1 MTILTMTYPLL
12 LAASF
17 ASLWPILLLIVV
29 FLLLIVVLVQNHVI
43 RRRFRQGIASA
54 TSTYEM
60 MEKALRIAD
69 NDVIIY
75 NIPDG
80 IVKRVR
86 GSMFP
91 CAEMKTADFVK
102 RLHPDDAE
110 QTLATIHQLAEGKIQ
125 TVEYSCRWNANDGD
139 GEPEWRYIRNSS
151 IVEYVA
157 GNSKPYSIIS
167 VLVDETDIRLQQQE
181 EEELTHRYR
190 QIFEDSIVGL
200 SFYSPEGW
208 LLDAN
213 KMMRDICH
221 FDNDEGD
228 SFFSKV
234 NLFDMAPFNEVLDRY
249 HPSEYLAC
257 SLSIIPEREMY
268 IYLEIGVHPIYDDE
282 GKLIYLSVAAR
293 DISEER
299 ELYLQAKRNDLEI
312 QKVNES
318 IQIYEKE
325 LRYMMETCG
334 LQAWRITLDRDII
347 EFYSGLSTVQRQF
360 TLKQLQSIF
369 YNQDDEF
376 VRKLD
381 HPAVAI
387 AKPLKYM
394 GRMHP
399 MVTQRD
405 VEPQWVQINSIPE
418 YDEQGNLKG
427 AFGVWRN
434 IHQLMQKQEQ
444 LKRETERANDSGRM
458 KSVFLAN
465 MTHEIRTP
473 LNAIV
478 GFSDVLPLLS
488 TSEER
493 QEMIRLIMDN
503 CDMLLRLVND
513 IQDAASLDI
522 SGSVEIV
529 PTQTDFSKFFDD
541 LCEQLQQRMREP
553 NVVFIKENPYAT
565 FVTEIDEMRI
575 RQVYTNFV
583 TNAVKYTHQGHIK
596 VGYRKE
602 WREENGE
609 SHEGLYLYC
618 EDTGDGVPKEIQD
631 KLFERFFKL
640 NDYIQ
645 GTGLG
650 LSICKAI
657 AKACKGAIGMDSE
670 GQGQGSTFWMWI
682 PCSEM
687 NIAKTI
693 NHD

>member
-1 MTILTMTYPLL
+1 MTILTMTYFLLQSASYLSLWPYLL
-12 LAASF
+12 LAV
-17 ASLWPILLLIVV
+17 ILFVLIAVLIQNRVV
-29 FLLLIVVLVQNHVI
+29 
-43 RRRFRQGIASA
+43 RRRVNDSIASA

-60 MEKALRIAD
+60 MEKALKIVD
-69 NDVIIY
+69 NDVVIY
-75 NIPDG
+75 DIPG
-80 IVKRVR
+80 KVIRRLR
-86 GSMFP
+86 GNLLPTPEMR
-91 CAEMKTADFVK
+91 AEEFAPHI
-102 RLHPDDAE
+102 HPDDVE
-110 QTLATIHQLAEGKIQ
+110 QVLSTIRQMAQGKTQ
-125 TVEYSCRWNANDGD
+125 QVEYSYRWRVSEA
-139 GEPEWRYIRNSS
+139 GEEPRYFYIRNNSVAEYAPGSS
-151 IVEYVA
+151 T
-157 GNSKPYSIIS
+157 PTSIIS
-167 VLVDETDIRLQQQE
+167 VLVDETEQREHQE
-181 EEELTHRYR
+181 EEEELAKRYKK
-190 QIFEDSIVGL
+190 IFEDSIIGL

-208 LLDAN
+208 LIVAN
-213 KMMRDICH
+213 KMMRQICH
-221 FDNDEGD
+221 FDSDEGD
-228 SFFSKV
+228 AYFSKM
-234 NLFDMAPFNEVLDRY
+234 NLFDVAPFNEVLDRY
-249 HPSEYLAC
+249 HPNEYLAC
-257 SLSIIPEREMY
+257 SLSVVPEREMY
-268 IYLEIGVHPIYDDE
+268 IYLEIGVHPIYDEE
-282 GKLIYLSVAAR
+282 GKLIYISVAAR

-299 ELYLQAKRNDLEI
+299 ELYMQAKRNDVEI

-318 IQIYEKE
+318 IQVYERE

-334 LQAWRITLDRDII
+334 LQAWRISLDRDII
-347 EFYSGLSTVQRQF
+347 EFYSGLREVQRHF

-369 YNQDDEF
+369 YSQEDEF
-376 VRKLD
+376 VRNLD
-381 HPAVAI
+381 HPAEVI
-387 AKPLKYM
+387 SKPLSYM

-418 YDEQGNLKG
+418 YDEHGNLKG

-458 KSVFLAN
+458 KSVFMAN

-478 GFSDVLPLLS
+478 GFSDVLPLL
-488 TSEER
+488 TTPEER
-493 QEMIRLIMDN
+493 LEMIRLITDN

-513 IQDAASLDI
+513 IQDAASLDV
-522 SGSVEIV
+522 SGSVDIA
-529 PTQTDFSKFFDD
+529 PTRTDFSKFFDE
-541 LCEQLQQRMREP
+541 LCEQLQQRLREP
-553 NVVFIKENPYAT
+553 TVEFMKENPYPT
-565 FVTEIDEMRI
+565 YITMVDEMRI

-609 SHEGLYLYC
+609 SREGLFLFC
-618 EDTGDGVPKEIQD
+618 EDTGDGVPKEVQD

-657 AKACKGAIGMDSE
+657 ANACQGFIGMESE

-682 PCSEM
+682 PCNE
-687 NIAKTI
+687 IKA
-693 NHD
+693 

>member
-1 MTILTMTYPLL
+1 MTILTMTYFLLQSASYLSLWPYLL
-12 LAASF
+12 LAV
-17 ASLWPILLLIVV
+17 ILFVLIAVLIQNRVV
-29 FLLLIVVLVQNHVI
+29 
-43 RRRFRQGIASA
+43 RRRVNDSIASA

-60 MEKALRIAD
+60 MEKALKIVD
-69 NDVIIY
+69 NDVVIY
-75 NIPDG
+75 DIPG
-80 IVKRVR
+80 KVIRRLR
-86 GSMFP
+86 GNLLPTPEMR
-91 CAEMKTADFVK
+91 AEEFAPHI
-102 RLHPDDAE
+102 HPDDVE
-110 QTLATIHQLAEGKIQ
+110 QVLSTIRQMAQGKTQ
-125 TVEYSCRWNANDGD
+125 QVEYSYRWRVSEA
-139 GEPEWRYIRNSS
+139 GEEPRYFYIRNNSVAEYAPGSS
-151 IVEYVA
+151 T
-157 GNSKPYSIIS
+157 PTSIIS
-167 VLVDETDIRLQQQE
+167 VLVDETEQREHQE
-181 EEELTHRYR
+181 EEEELAKRYKK
-190 QIFEDSIVGL
+190 IFEDSIIGL

-208 LLDAN
+208 LIVAN

-221 FDNDEGD
+221 FDSDEGD
-228 SFFSKV
+228 AFFSKM

-249 HPSEYLAC
+249 HPNEYLAC
-257 SLSIIPEREMY
+257 SLSVVPEREMY
-268 IYLEIGVHPIYDDE
+268 IYLEIGVHPIYDEE
-282 GKLIYLSVAAR
+282 GKLIYISVAAR

-299 ELYLQAKRNDLEI
+299 ELYMQAKRNDVEI

-318 IQIYEKE
+318 IQVYERE

-334 LQAWRITLDRDII
+334 LQAWRISLDRDII
-347 EFYSGLSTVQRQF
+347 EFYSGLKEVQRHF

-369 YNQDDEF
+369 YSQEDEF
-376 VRKLD
+376 VRNLD
-381 HPAVAI
+381 HPAEVI
-387 AKPLKYM
+387 SKPLRYM

-418 YDEQGNLKG
+418 YDEHGNLKG

-458 KSVFLAN
+458 KSVFMAN

-478 GFSDVLPLLS
+478 GFSDVLPLL
-488 TSEER
+488 TTPEER
-493 QEMIRLIMDN
+493 QEIIRLIIDN

-513 IQDAASLDI
+513 IQDAASLDV
-522 SGSVEIV
+522 SGSVDIA
-529 PTQTDFSKFFDD
+529 PTRTDFSKFFDE
-541 LCEQLQQRMREP
+541 LCEQLQQRLREP
-553 NVVFIKENPYAT
+553 TVEFMKENPYPT
-565 FVTEIDEMRI
+565 YITMVDEMRI

-609 SHEGLYLYC
+609 SREGLFLFC
-618 EDTGDGVPKEIQD
+618 EDTGDGVPKEVQD

-657 AKACKGAIGMDSE
+657 ANACQGFIGMESE

-682 PCSEM
+682 PCNE
-687 NIAKTI
+687 IKA
-693 NHD
+693 

>member
-1 MTILTMTYPLL
+1 MTILTMTYLLLQSASYLSLWPYLL
-12 LAASF
+12 LA
-17 ASLWPILLLIVV
+17 
-29 FLLLIVVLVQNHVI
+29 VVLFVLIAVLIQNRVV
-43 RRRFRQGIASA
+43 RRRVNDSIASA

-60 MEKALRIAD
+60 MEKALKIVD
-69 NDVIIY
+69 NDVVIY
-75 NIPDG
+75 DIPG
-80 IVKRVR
+80 KVIRRLR
-86 GSMFP
+86 GNLLPTPEMR
-91 CAEMKTADFVK
+91 AEEFAPHI
-102 RLHPDDAE
+102 HPDDVE
-110 QTLATIHQLAEGKIQ
+110 QVLSTIRQMAQGKTQ
-125 TVEYSCRWNANDGD
+125 QVEYSYRWRVSEA
-139 GEPEWRYIRNSS
+139 GEEPRYFYIRNNSVAEYAPGSS
-151 IVEYVA
+151 T
-157 GNSKPYSIIS
+157 PTSIIS
-167 VLVDETDIRLQQQE
+167 VLVDETEQREHQE
-181 EEELTHRYR
+181 EEEELAKRYKK
-190 QIFEDSIVGL
+190 IFEDSIIGL

-208 LLDAN
+208 LIVAN

-221 FDNDEGD
+221 FDSDEGD
-228 SFFSKV
+228 SFFSKM

-249 HPSEYLAC
+249 HPNEYLAC
-257 SLSIIPEREMY
+257 SLSVVPEREMY
-268 IYLEIGVHPIYDDE
+268 IYLEIGVHPIYDEE
-282 GKLIYLSVAAR
+282 GKLIYISVAAR

-299 ELYLQAKRNDLEI
+299 ELYMQAKRNDVEI

-318 IQIYEKE
+318 IQVYERE

-334 LQAWRITLDRDII
+334 LQAWRISLDRDII
-347 EFYSGLSTVQRQF
+347 EFYSGLKEVQRHF

-369 YNQDDEF
+369 YSQEDEF
-376 VRKLD
+376 VRNLD
-381 HPAVAI
+381 HPAEVI
-387 AKPLKYM
+387 SKPLRYM

-418 YDEQGNLKG
+418 YDEHGNLKG

-458 KSVFLAN
+458 KSVFMAN

-478 GFSDVLPLLS
+478 GFSDVLPLL
-488 TSEER
+488 TTPEER
-493 QEMIRLIMDN
+493 LEMIRLITDN

-513 IQDAASLDI
+513 IQDAASLDV
-522 SGSVEIV
+522 SGSVDIA
-529 PTQTDFSKFFDD
+529 PTRTDFSKFFDE
-541 LCEQLQQRMREP
+541 LCEQLQQRLREP
-553 NVVFIKENPYAT
+553 TVEFMKENPYPT
-565 FVTEIDEMRI
+565 YITMVDEMRI

-609 SHEGLYLYC
+609 SREGLFLFC
-618 EDTGDGVPKEIQD
+618 EDTGDGVPKEVQD

-657 AKACKGAIGMDSE
+657 ANACQGFIGMESE

-682 PCSEM
+682 PCNE
-687 NIAKTI
+687 IKA
-693 NHD
+693 

>member
-1 MTILTMTYPLL
+1 MTYYLL
-12 LAASF
+12 LSVSF

-29 FLLLIVVLVQNHVI
+29 LLLLAVVLVQNHIV
-43 RRRFRQGIASA
+43 RRRVRQSISSA

-60 MEKALRIAD
+60 MEKALQIAD
-69 NDVIIY
+69 NDVVLY
-75 NIPDG
+75 DIPG
-80 IVKRVR
+80 GLIRRVR
-86 GSMFP
+86 GNLITLTELK
-91 CAEMKTADFVK
+91 AEDFRK
-102 RLHPDDAE
+102 YIHPDDVE
-110 QTLATIHQLAEGKIQ
+110 QTLATVYQLIDGKQ
-125 TVEYSCRWNANDGD
+125 KSVEYGYRWNTNYDG
-139 GEPEWRYIRNSS
+139 GEPHWLYLRNNS
-151 IVEYVA
+151 VAEYA
-157 GNSKPYSIIS
+157 PGSMKPVSIIS
-167 VLVDETDIRLQQQE
+167 VLVDETEMRRQQQE
-181 EEELTHRYR
+181 EEELALRYK

-221 FDNDEGD
+221 FDSDVGD
-228 SFFSKV
+228 AFFSKV
-234 NLFDMAPFNEVLDRY
+234 NLFDVAPFNEVLDRY
-249 HPSEYLAC
+249 HPNEYLAC

-268 IYLEIGVHPIYDDE
+268 IYLEIGVHPIYDDD

-299 ELYLQAKRNDLEI
+299 QLYMQAKQNDLEI
-312 QKVNES
+312 QKVNKS
-318 IQIYEKE
+318 IQLYERE
-325 LRYMMETCG
+325 LHYMMETCG
-334 LQAWRITLDRDII
+334 LQAWRITLDRDVI

-360 TLKQLQSIF
+360 TLKQLQGIF
-369 YNQDDEF
+369 YNQKDDF
-376 VRKLD
+376 VRALD
-381 HPAVAI
+381 DPAKAI
-387 AKPLKYM
+387 AKPLSYM

-418 YDEQGNLKG
+418 YDEQGQLKG

-478 GFSDVLPLLS
+478 GFSDVLPLL
-488 TSEER
+488 TTPDER

-522 SGSVEIV
+522 SGGVEII
-529 PTQTDFSKFFDD
+529 PEKIDFSHFFDE
-541 LCEQLQQRMREP
+541 LCEQLQQRLREP
-553 NVVFIKENPYAT
+553 SVVFVKENPYPT
-565 FVTEIDEMRI
+565 FVTMVDEMRI

-609 SHEGLYLYC
+609 SREGLYLYC
-618 EDTGDGVPKEIQD
+618 EDTGDGVPKEMQD

-657 AKACKGAIGMDSE
+657 ASACHGFIGVESE

-682 PCSEM
+682 PCNE
-687 NIAKTI
+687 IKK
-693 NHD
+693 

>member
-1 MTILTMTYPLL
+1 MTILTMTYLLLQSASYLSLWPYLL
-12 LAASF
+12 LA
-17 ASLWPILLLIVV
+17 
-29 FLLLIVVLVQNHVI
+29 VVLFVLIAVLIQNRVV
-43 RRRFRQGIASA
+43 RRRVNDSIASA

-60 MEKALRIAD
+60 MEKALKIVD
-69 NDVIIY
+69 NDVVIY
-75 NIPDG
+75 DIPG
-80 IVKRVR
+80 KVIRRLR
-86 GSMFP
+86 GNLLPTPEMR
-91 CAEMKTADFVK
+91 AEEFAPHI
-102 RLHPDDAE
+102 HPDDVE
-110 QTLATIHQLAEGKIQ
+110 QVLSTVRPMVQGKTQ
-125 TVEYSCRWNANDGD
+125 QVEYSYRWRVSEA
-139 GEPEWRYIRNSS
+139 GEEPRYFYIRNNSVAEYAPGSS
-151 IVEYVA
+151 T
-157 GNSKPYSIIS
+157 PTSIIS
-167 VLVDETDIRLQQQE
+167 VLVDETEQREHQE
-181 EEELTHRYR
+181 EEEELAKRYKK
-190 QIFEDSIVGL
+190 IFEDSIIGL

-208 LLDAN
+208 LIVAN

-221 FDNDEGD
+221 FDSDEGD
-228 SFFSKV
+228 AFFSKM

-249 HPSEYLAC
+249 HPNEYLAC
-257 SLSIIPEREMY
+257 SLSVVPEREMY
-268 IYLEIGVHPIYDDE
+268 IYLEIGVHPIYDEE
-282 GKLIYLSVAAR
+282 GKLIYISVAAR

-299 ELYLQAKRNDLEI
+299 ELYMQAKRNDVEI

-318 IQIYEKE
+318 IQVYERE

-334 LQAWRITLDRDII
+334 LQAWRISLDRDII
-347 EFYSGLSTVQRQF
+347 EFYSGLKEVQRHF

-369 YNQDDEF
+369 YSQEDEF
-376 VRKLD
+376 VRNLD
-381 HPAVAI
+381 HPAEVI
-387 AKPLKYM
+387 SKPLRYM

-418 YDEQGNLKG
+418 YDEHGNLKG

-458 KSVFLAN
+458 KSVFMAN

-478 GFSDVLPLLS
+478 GFSDVLPLL
-488 TSEER
+488 TTPEER
-493 QEMIRLIMDN
+493 QEIIRLIIDN

-513 IQDAASLDI
+513 IQDAASLDV
-522 SGSVEIV
+522 SGSVDIA
-529 PTQTDFSKFFDD
+529 PTRTDFSKFFDE
-541 LCEQLQQRMREP
+541 LCEQLQQRLREP
-553 NVVFIKENPYAT
+553 TVEFMKENPYPT
-565 FVTEIDEMRI
+565 YITMVDEMRI

-609 SHEGLYLYC
+609 SREGLFLFC
-618 EDTGDGVPKEIQD
+618 EDTGDGVPKEVQD

-657 AKACKGAIGMDSE
+657 ANACQGFIGMESE

-682 PCSEM
+682 PCNE
-687 NIAKTI
+687 IKA
-693 NHD
+693 

>member
-1 MTILTMTYPLL
+1 MTILTMTYFLLQSASYLSLWPYLL
-12 LAASF
+12 LAV
-17 ASLWPILLLIVV
+17 ILFV
-29 FLLLIVVLVQNHVI
+29 LIVVLIQNRVV
-43 RRRFRQGIASA
+43 RRRVNDSIASA

-60 MEKALRIAD
+60 MEKALKIVD
-69 NDVIIY
+69 NDVVIY
-75 NIPDG
+75 DIPG
-80 IVKRVR
+80 KVIRRLR
-86 GSMFP
+86 GNLLPTPEMR
-91 CAEMKTADFVK
+91 AEEFAPHI
-102 RLHPDDAE
+102 HPDDVE
-110 QTLATIHQLAEGKIQ
+110 QVLSTVRQMAQGKTQ
-125 TVEYSCRWNANDGD
+125 QVEYSYRWRVSEA
-139 GEPEWRYIRNSS
+139 GEEPRYFYIRNNSVAEYAPGSS
-151 IVEYVA
+151 T
-157 GNSKPYSIIS
+157 PTSIIS
-167 VLVDETDIRLQQQE
+167 VLVDETEQREHQE
-181 EEELTHRYR
+181 EEEELAKRYKK
-190 QIFEDSIVGL
+190 IFEDSIIGL

-208 LLDAN
+208 LIVAN

-221 FDNDEGD
+221 FDSDEGD

-249 HPSEYLAC
+249 HPNEYLAC
-257 SLSIIPEREMY
+257 SLSVVPEREMY
-268 IYLEIGVHPIYDDE
+268 IYLEIGVHPIYDEE
-282 GKLIYLSVAAR
+282 GKLIYISVAAR

-299 ELYLQAKRNDLEI
+299 ELYMQAKRNDVEI

-318 IQIYEKE
+318 IQVYERE

-334 LQAWRITLDRDII
+334 LQAWRISLDRDII
-347 EFYSGLSTVQRQF
+347 EFYSGLKEVQRHF

-369 YNQDDEF
+369 YSQEDEF
-376 VRKLD
+376 VRNLD
-381 HPAVAI
+381 HPAEVI
-387 AKPLKYM
+387 SKPLRYM

-418 YDEQGNLKG
+418 YDEHGNLKG

-458 KSVFLAN
+458 KSVFMAN

-478 GFSDVLPLLS
+478 GFSDVLPLL
-488 TSEER
+488 TTPEER
-493 QEMIRLIMDN
+493 QEIIRLIIDN

-513 IQDAASLDI
+513 IQDAASLDV
-522 SGSVEIV
+522 SGSVDIA
-529 PTQTDFSKFFDD
+529 PTRTDFSKFFDE
-541 LCEQLQQRMREP
+541 LCEQLQQRLREP
-553 NVVFIKENPYAT
+553 TVEFMKENPYPT
-565 FVTEIDEMRI
+565 YITMVDEMRI

-609 SHEGLYLYC
+609 SREGLFLFC
-618 EDTGDGVPKEIQD
+618 EDTGDGVPKEVQD

-657 AKACKGAIGMDSE
+657 ANACQGFIGMESE

-682 PCSEM
+682 PCNE
-687 NIAKTI
+687 IKA
-693 NHD
+693 

>member
-1 MTILTMTYPLL
+1 MTILTMTYFLLQSASYLSLWPYLL
-12 LAASF
+12 LA
-17 ASLWPILLLIVV
+17 
-29 FLLLIVVLVQNHVI
+29 VVLFVLIAVLIQNRVV
-43 RRRFRQGIASA
+43 RRRVNDSIASA

-60 MEKALRIAD
+60 MEKALKIVD
-69 NDVIIY
+69 NDVVIY
-75 NIPDG
+75 DIPG
-80 IVKRVR
+80 KVIRRLR
-86 GSMFP
+86 GNLLPTPEMR
-91 CAEMKTADFVK
+91 AEEFAPHI
-102 RLHPDDAE
+102 HPDDVE
-110 QTLATIHQLAEGKIQ
+110 QVLSTIRQMAQGKTQ
-125 TVEYSCRWNANDGD
+125 QVEYSYRWRVSEA
-139 GEPEWRYIRNSS
+139 GEEPRYFYIRNNSVAEYAPGSS
-151 IVEYVA
+151 T
-157 GNSKPYSIIS
+157 PTSIIS
-167 VLVDETDIRLQQQE
+167 VLVDETEQREHQE
-181 EEELTHRYR
+181 EEEELAKRYKK
-190 QIFEDSIVGL
+190 IFEDSIIGL

-208 LLDAN
+208 LIVSN

-221 FDNDEGD
+221 FDSDEGD

-249 HPSEYLAC
+249 HPNEYLAC
-257 SLSIIPEREMY
+257 SLSVVPEREMY
-268 IYLEIGVHPIYDDE
+268 IYLEIGVHPIYDEE
-282 GKLIYLSVAAR
+282 GKLIYISVAAR

-299 ELYLQAKRNDLEI
+299 ELYMQAKRNDVEI

-318 IQIYEKE
+318 IQVYERE

-334 LQAWRITLDRDII
+334 LQAWRISLDRDII
-347 EFYSGLSTVQRQF
+347 EFYSGLKEVQRHF

-369 YNQDDEF
+369 YSQEDEF
-376 VRKLD
+376 VRNLD
-381 HPAVAI
+381 HPAEVI
-387 AKPLKYM
+387 SKPLSYM

-418 YDEQGNLKG
+418 YDEHGNLKG

-458 KSVFLAN
+458 KSVFMAN

-478 GFSDVLPLLS
+478 GFSDVLPLL
-488 TSEER
+488 TTPEER
-493 QEMIRLIMDN
+493 QEMIRLITDN

-513 IQDAASLDI
+513 IQDAASLDV
-522 SGSVEIV
+522 SGSVDIA
-529 PTQTDFSKFFDD
+529 PTRTDFSKFFDE
-541 LCEQLQQRMREP
+541 LCEQLQQRLREP
-553 NVVFIKENPYAT
+553 TVEFMKENPYPT
-565 FVTEIDEMRI
+565 YITMVDEMRI

-609 SHEGLYLYC
+609 SREGLFLFC
-618 EDTGDGVPKEIQD
+618 EDTGDGVPKEVQD

-657 AKACKGAIGMDSE
+657 ANACQGFIGMESE

-682 PCSEM
+682 PCNE
-687 NIAKTI
+687 IKA
-693 NHD
+693 

>member
-1 MTILTMTYPLL
+1 MTILTMTYLLLQSASYLSLWPYLL
-12 LAASF
+12 LA
-17 ASLWPILLLIVV
+17 
-29 FLLLIVVLVQNHVI
+29 VVLFVLIAVLIQNRVV
-43 RRRFRQGIASA
+43 RRRVNDSIASA

-60 MEKALRIAD
+60 MEKALKIVD
-69 NDVIIY
+69 NDVVIY
-75 NIPDG
+75 DIPG
-80 IVKRVR
+80 KVIRRLR
-86 GSMFP
+86 GNLLPTPEMR
-91 CAEMKTADFVK
+91 AEEFAPHI
-102 RLHPDDAE
+102 HPDDVE
-110 QTLATIHQLAEGKIQ
+110 QVLSTVRQMAQGKTQ
-125 TVEYSCRWNANDGD
+125 QVEYSYRWRVSEA
-139 GEPEWRYIRNSS
+139 GEEPRYFYIRNNSVAEYAPGSS
-151 IVEYVA
+151 T
-157 GNSKPYSIIS
+157 PTSIIS
-167 VLVDETDIRLQQQE
+167 VLVDETEQREHQE
-181 EEELTHRYR
+181 EEEELAKRYKK
-190 QIFEDSIVGL
+190 IFEDSIIGL

-208 LLDAN
+208 LIVAN

-221 FDNDEGD
+221 FDSDEGD
-228 SFFSKV
+228 SFFSKM

-249 HPSEYLAC
+249 HPNEYLAC
-257 SLSIIPEREMY
+257 SLSVVPEREMY
-268 IYLEIGVHPIYDDE
+268 IYLEIGVHPIYDEE
-282 GKLIYLSVAAR
+282 GKLIYISVAAR

-299 ELYLQAKRNDLEI
+299 ELYMQAKRNDVEI

-318 IQIYEKE
+318 IQVYERE

-334 LQAWRITLDRDII
+334 LQAWRISLDRDII
-347 EFYSGLSTVQRQF
+347 EFYSGLREVQRHF

-369 YNQDDEF
+369 YSQEDEF
-376 VRKLD
+376 VRNLD
-381 HPAVAI
+381 HPAEVI
-387 AKPLKYM
+387 SKPLRYM

-418 YDEQGNLKG
+418 YDEHGNLKG

-458 KSVFLAN
+458 KSVFMAN

-478 GFSDVLPLLS
+478 GFSDVLPLL
-488 TSEER
+488 TTPEER
-493 QEMIRLIMDN
+493 QEIIRLIIDN

-513 IQDAASLDI
+513 IQDAASLDV
-522 SGSVEIV
+522 SGSVDIA
-529 PTQTDFSKFFDD
+529 PTRTDFSKFFDE
-541 LCEQLQQRMREP
+541 LCEQLQQRLREP
-553 NVVFIKENPYAT
+553 TVEFMKENPYPT
-565 FVTEIDEMRI
+565 YITMVDEMRI

-609 SHEGLYLYC
+609 SREGLFLFC
-618 EDTGDGVPKEIQD
+618 EDTGDGVPKEVQD

-657 AKACKGAIGMDSE
+657 ANACQGFIGMESE

-682 PCSEM
+682 PCNE
-687 NIAKTI
+687 IKA
-693 NHD
+693 

>member
-1 MTILTMTYPLL
+1 MTILTMTYLLLQSASYLSLWPYLL
-12 LAASF
+12 LA
-17 ASLWPILLLIVV
+17 
-29 FLLLIVVLVQNHVI
+29 VVLFVLIAVLIQNRVV
-43 RRRFRQGIASA
+43 RRRVNDSIASA

-60 MEKALRIAD
+60 MEKALKIVD
-69 NDVIIY
+69 NDVVIY
-75 NIPDG
+75 DIPG
-80 IVKRVR
+80 KVIRRLR
-86 GSMFP
+86 GNLLPTPEMR
-91 CAEMKTADFVK
+91 AEEFAPHI
-102 RLHPDDAE
+102 HPDDVE
-110 QTLATIHQLAEGKIQ
+110 QVLSTVRQMAQGKTQ
-125 TVEYSCRWNANDGD
+125 QVEYSYRWRVSEA
-139 GEPEWRYIRNSS
+139 GEELRYFYIRNNSVAEYAPGSS
-151 IVEYVA
+151 T
-157 GNSKPYSIIS
+157 PTSIIS
-167 VLVDETDIRLQQQE
+167 VLVDETEQREHQE
-181 EEELTHRYR
+181 EEEELAKRYKK
-190 QIFEDSIVGL
+190 IFEDSIIGL

-208 LLDAN
+208 LIVAN
-213 KMMRDICH
+213 KMMREICH
-221 FDNDEGD
+221 FDSDEGD
-228 SFFSKV
+228 AFFSKM

-249 HPSEYLAC
+249 HPNEYLAC
-257 SLSIIPEREMY
+257 SLSVVPEREMY
-268 IYLEIGVHPIYDDE
+268 IYLEIGVHPIYDEE
-282 GKLIYLSVAAR
+282 GKLIYISVAAR
-293 DISEER
+293 DINEER
-299 ELYLQAKRNDLEI
+299 ELYMQAKRNDVEI

-318 IQIYEKE
+318 IQVYERE

-334 LQAWRITLDRDII
+334 LQAWRISLDRDII
-347 EFYSGLSTVQRQF
+347 EFYSGLREVQRHF

-369 YNQDDEF
+369 YSQEDEF
-376 VRKLD
+376 VRNLD
-381 HPAVAI
+381 HPAEVI
-387 AKPLKYM
+387 SKPLSYM

-418 YDEQGNLKG
+418 YDEHGNLKG

-458 KSVFLAN
+458 KSVFMAN

-478 GFSDVLPLLS
+478 GFSDVLPLL
-488 TSEER
+488 TTPEER
-493 QEMIRLIMDN
+493 QEMIRLITDN

-513 IQDAASLDI
+513 IQDAASLDV
-522 SGSVEIV
+522 SGSVDIA
-529 PTQTDFSKFFDD
+529 PTRTDFSKFFDE
-541 LCEQLQQRMREP
+541 LCEQLQQRLREP
-553 NVVFIKENPYAT
+553 TVEFMKENPYPT
-565 FVTEIDEMRI
+565 YITMVDEMRI

-609 SHEGLYLYC
+609 SREGLYLYC
-618 EDTGDGVPKEIQD
+618 EDTGDGVPKEVQD

-657 AKACKGAIGMDSE
+657 ANACQGFIGMESE

-682 PCSEM
+682 PCNE
-687 NIAKTI
+687 IKA
-693 NHD
+693 

>member
-1 MTILTMTYPLL
+1 MTILTMTYLLLQSASYLSLWPYLL
-12 LAASF
+12 LA
-17 ASLWPILLLIVV
+17 
-29 FLLLIVVLVQNHVI
+29 VVLFVLIAVLIQNRVV
-43 RRRFRQGIASA
+43 RRRVNDSIASA

-60 MEKALRIAD
+60 MEKALKIVD
-69 NDVIIY
+69 NDVVIY
-75 NIPDG
+75 DIPG
-80 IVKRVR
+80 KVIRRLR
-86 GSMFP
+86 GNLLPTPEMR
-91 CAEMKTADFVK
+91 AEEFAPHI
-102 RLHPDDAE
+102 HPDDVE
-110 QTLATIHQLAEGKIQ
+110 QVLSTIRQMAQGKTQ
-125 TVEYSCRWNANDGD
+125 QVEYSYRWRVSEA
-139 GEPEWRYIRNSS
+139 GEEPRYFYIRNNSVAEYAPGSS
-151 IVEYVA
+151 T
-157 GNSKPYSIIS
+157 PTSIIS
-167 VLVDETDIRLQQQE
+167 VLVDETEQREHQE
-181 EEELTHRYR
+181 EEEELAKRYKK
-190 QIFEDSIVGL
+190 IFEDSIIGL

-208 LLDAN
+208 LIVAN

-221 FDNDEGD
+221 FDSDEGD
-228 SFFSKV
+228 AFFSKM

-249 HPSEYLAC
+249 HPNEYLAC
-257 SLSIIPEREMY
+257 SLSVVPEREMY
-268 IYLEIGVHPIYDDE
+268 IYLEIGVHPIYDEE
-282 GKLIYLSVAAR
+282 GKLIYISVAAR

-299 ELYLQAKRNDLEI
+299 ELYMQAKRNDVEI

-318 IQIYEKE
+318 IQVYERE

-334 LQAWRITLDRDII
+334 LQAWRISLDRDII
-347 EFYSGLSTVQRQF
+347 EFYSGLKEVQRHF

-369 YNQDDEF
+369 YSQEDEF
-376 VRKLD
+376 VRNLD
-381 HPAVAI
+381 HPAEVI
-387 AKPLKYM
+387 SKPLRYM

-418 YDEQGNLKG
+418 YDEHGNLKG

-458 KSVFLAN
+458 KSVFMAN

-478 GFSDVLPLLS
+478 GFSDVLPLL
-488 TSEER
+488 TTPEER
-493 QEMIRLIMDN
+493 QEMIRLITDN

-513 IQDAASLDI
+513 IQDAASLDV
-522 SGSVEIV
+522 SGSVDIA
-529 PTQTDFSKFFDD
+529 PTRTDFSKFFDE
-541 LCEQLQQRMREP
+541 LCEQLQQRLREP
-553 NVVFIKENPYAT
+553 TVEFMKENPYPT
-565 FVTEIDEMRI
+565 YITMVDEMRI

-609 SHEGLYLYC
+609 SREGLFLFC
-618 EDTGDGVPKEIQD
+618 EDTGDGVPKEVQD

-657 AKACKGAIGMDSE
+657 ANACQGFIGMESE

-682 PCSEM
+682 PCNE
-687 NIAKTI
+687 IKA
-693 NHD
+693 

>member
-1 MTILTMTYPLL
+1 MTILTMTYYLL
-12 LAASF
+12 LSVSF
-17 ASLWPILLLIVV
+17 SSLWPILLLIVV
-29 FLLLIVVLVQNHVI
+29 LLLLAVVLVQNHVV
-43 RRRFRQGIASA
+43 RRRVRQSISSA

-60 MEKALRIAD
+60 MEKALQIAD
-69 NDVIIY
+69 NDVVLY
-75 NIPDG
+75 DIPG
-80 IVKRVR
+80 GLIRRVR
-86 GSMFP
+86 GNLITLTELK
-91 CAEMKTADFVK
+91 AEDFRK
-102 RLHPDDAE
+102 YIHPDDVE
-110 QTLATIHQLAEGKIQ
+110 QTLATVYQLIDGKQ
-125 TVEYSCRWNANDGD
+125 KSVEYGYRWNTNYDG
-139 GEPEWRYIRNSS
+139 GEPHWLYLRNNS
-151 IVEYVA
+151 VAEYA
-157 GNSKPYSIIS
+157 PGSMKPVSIIS
-167 VLVDETDIRLQQQE
+167 VLVDETEMRRQQQE
-181 EEELTHRYR
+181 EEELALRYK

-221 FDNDEGD
+221 FDSDVGD
-228 SFFSKV
+228 AFFSKV
-234 NLFDMAPFNEVLDRY
+234 NLFDVAPFNEVLDRY
-249 HPSEYLAC
+249 HPNEYLAC

-268 IYLEIGVHPIYDDE
+268 IYLEIGVHPIYDDD

-299 ELYLQAKRNDLEI
+299 QLYMQAKQNDLEI
-312 QKVNES
+312 QKVNKS
-318 IQIYEKE
+318 IQLYERE
-325 LRYMMETCG
+325 LHYMMETCG
-334 LQAWRITLDRDII
+334 LQAWRITLDRDVI

-360 TLKQLQSIF
+360 TLKQLQGIF
-369 YNQDDEF
+369 YNQKDDF
-376 VRKLD
+376 VRALD
-381 HPAVAI
+381 DPAKAI
-387 AKPLKYM
+387 AKPLSYM

-418 YDEQGNLKG
+418 YDEQGQLKG

-478 GFSDVLPLLS
+478 GFSDVLPLL
-488 TSEER
+488 TTPDER

-513 IQDAASLDI
+513 IQDAASLEI
-522 SGSVEIV
+522 SGGVEII
-529 PTQTDFSKFFDD
+529 PEKIDFSHFFDE
-541 LCEQLQQRMREP
+541 LCEQLQQRLREHS
-553 NVVFIKENPYAT
+553 VVFVKENPYPT
-565 FVTEIDEMRI
+565 FVTMVDEMRI

-609 SHEGLYLYC
+609 SREGLYLYC
-618 EDTGDGVPKEIQD
+618 EDTGDGVPKEMQD

-657 AKACKGAIGMDSE
+657 ASACHGFIGVESE

-682 PCSEM
+682 PCNE
-687 NIAKTI
+687 IKK
-693 NHD
+693 

>member
-1 MTILTMTYPLL
+1 MTILTMTYLLLQSASYLSLWPYLL
-12 LAASF
+12 LA
-17 ASLWPILLLIVV
+17 
-29 FLLLIVVLVQNHVI
+29 VVLFVLIAVLIQNRVV
-43 RRRFRQGIASA
+43 RRRVNDSIASA

-60 MEKALRIAD
+60 MEKALKIVD
-69 NDVIIY
+69 NDVVIY
-75 NIPDG
+75 DIPG
-80 IVKRVR
+80 KVIRRLR
-86 GSMFP
+86 GNLLPTPEMR
-91 CAEMKTADFVK
+91 AEEFAPHI
-102 RLHPDDAE
+102 HPDDVE
-110 QTLATIHQLAEGKIQ
+110 QVLSTIRQMAQGKTQ
-125 TVEYSCRWNANDGD
+125 QVEYSYRWRVSEA
-139 GEPEWRYIRNSS
+139 GEEPRYFYIRNNSVAEYAPGSS
-151 IVEYVA
+151 T
-157 GNSKPYSIIS
+157 PTSIIS
-167 VLVDETDIRLQQQE
+167 VLVDETEQREHQE
-181 EEELTHRYR
+181 EEEELAKRYKK
-190 QIFEDSIVGL
+190 IFEDSIIGL

-208 LLDAN
+208 LIVAN

-221 FDNDEGD
+221 FDSDEGD
-228 SFFSKV
+228 AFFSKM

-249 HPSEYLAC
+249 HPNEYLAC
-257 SLSIIPEREMY
+257 SLSVVPEREMY
-268 IYLEIGVHPIYDDE
+268 IYLEIGVHPIYDEE
-282 GKLIYLSVAAR
+282 GKLIYISVAAR

-299 ELYLQAKRNDLEI
+299 ELYMQAKRNDVEI

-318 IQIYEKE
+318 IQVYERE

-334 LQAWRITLDRDII
+334 LQAWRISLDRDII
-347 EFYSGLSTVQRQF
+347 EFYSGLREVQRHF

-369 YNQDDEF
+369 YSQEDEF
-376 VRKLD
+376 VRNLD
-381 HPAVAI
+381 HPAEVI
-387 AKPLKYM
+387 SKPLRYM

-418 YDEQGNLKG
+418 YDEHGNLKG

-458 KSVFLAN
+458 KSVFMAN

-478 GFSDVLPLLS
+478 GFSDVLPLL
-488 TSEER
+488 TTPEER
-493 QEMIRLIMDN
+493 QEIIRLIIDN

-513 IQDAASLDI
+513 IQDAASLDV
-522 SGSVEIV
+522 SGSVDIA
-529 PTQTDFSKFFDD
+529 PTRTDFSKFFDE
-541 LCEQLQQRMREP
+541 LCEQLQQRLREP
-553 NVVFIKENPYAT
+553 TVEFMKENPYPT
-565 FVTEIDEMRI
+565 YITMVDEMRI

-609 SHEGLYLYC
+609 SREGLFLFC
-618 EDTGDGVPKEIQD
+618 EDTGDGVPKEVQD

-657 AKACKGAIGMDSE
+657 ANACQGFIGMESE

-682 PCSEM
+682 PCNE
-687 NIAKTI
+687 IKA
-693 NHD
+693 

>member
-1 MTILTMTYPLL
+1 MTILTLTYPLL
-12 LAASF
+12 LSVTFTA
-17 ASLWPILLLIVV
+17 LWPYLLLFVTLM
-29 FLLLIVVLVQNHVI
+29 LLVAVLIQNHLV
-43 RRRFRQGIASA
+43 RKRVRQSIFKA

-60 MEKALRIAD
+60 MEKALKIAD

-75 NIPDG
+75 DIPAG

-91 CAEMKTADFVK
+91 CAEMKTTDFVK

-110 QTLATIHQLAEGKIQ
+110 QTLATIRQLVDGKFQ
-125 TVEYSCRWNANDGD
+125 TIEYCCRWNANDGD
-139 GEPEWRYIRNSS
+139 GEPQWRYIRNSS
-151 IVEYVA
+151 VVEHRS
-157 GNSKPYSIIS
+157 GSSKPVSIIS
-167 VLVDETDIRLQQQE
+167 VLVDETELRRQQQE
-181 EEELTHRYR
+181 EEELTKRYK

-200 SFYSPEGW
+200 SFYSPDGW
-208 LLDAN
+208 LLTAN
-213 KMMRDICH
+213 KMMREICH
-221 FDNDEGD
+221 FDSVSSD
-228 SFFSKV
+228 SYFSNV
-234 NLFDMAPFNEVLDRY
+234 NLFDIAPFNEVLDRY
-249 HPSEYLAC
+249 NPKEYLAC
-257 SLSIIPEREMY
+257 SLSIVPEREMY
-268 IYLEIGVHPIYDDE
+268 IYLEIGVHPIYDEE

-299 ELYLQAKRNDLEI
+299 QLYLKAKQNDLEI

-318 IQIYEKE
+318 IQLYERE
-325 LRYMMETCG
+325 LRYMMKTCG
-334 LQAWRITLDRDII
+334 LQAWRISLERDCI
-347 EFYSGLSTVQRQF
+347 EFYNGLSSVANQF
-360 TLKQLQSIF
+360 TLKQLKSIF
-369 YNQDDEF
+369 VNQDDVF
-376 VRKLD
+376 VRDLEN
-381 HPAVAI
+381 PALAI
-387 AKPLKYM
+387 SKPLSYM

-399 MVTQRD
+399 VVTNTAT
-405 VEPQWVQINSIPE
+405 EPQWVQINSIPE
-418 YDEQGNLKG
+418 YDEHGKLKG

-434 IHQLMQKQEQ
+434 IHKLMQKQEQ

-488 TSEER
+488 TPEER

-503 CDMLLRLVND
+503 CDMLVRLVND

-522 SGSVEIV
+522 SGEVAIM
-529 PTQTDFSKFFDD
+529 PAKTDFSKFFDEI
-541 LCEQLQQRMREP
+541 CEQLQQRLREP
-553 NVVFIKENPYAT
+553 NVQFIKENPYSS
-565 FVTEIDEMRI
+565 FVTMLDEMRI

-609 SHEGLYLYC
+609 SFEGLYLYC
-618 EDTGDGVPKEIQD
+618 EDTGDGVPKEVQG
-631 KLFERFFKL
+631 KLFDRFFKL

-657 AKACKGAIGMDSE
+657 AHACHGSIGMNSE

-682 PCSEM
+682 PCKE
-687 NIAKTI
+687 IKL
-693 NHD
+693 

>member
-1 MTILTMTYPLL
+1 MTILTLTYPLL
-12 LAASF
+12 LSVTFTA
-17 ASLWPILLLIVV
+17 LWPYLLLFVTLM
-29 FLLLIVVLVQNHVI
+29 LLVAVLIQNHLV
-43 RRRFRQGIASA
+43 RKRVRQSIFKA

-60 MEKALRIAD
+60 MEKALKIAD
-69 NDVIIY
+69 NDVVIY
-75 NIPDG
+75 DIAG
-80 IVKRVR
+80 KTIRRLR
-86 GSMFP
+86 GSLLPTPEMR
-91 CAEMKTADFVK
+91 AEDFAPHI
-102 RLHPDDAE
+102 HPDDVD
-110 QTLATIHQLAEGKIQ
+110 QVLATVRQVASGKMPS
-125 TVEYSCRWNANDGD
+125 VEYSYRWRVSKD
-139 GEPEWRYIRNSS
+139 GEEPRYLYIRNNSVAEYSPGSS
-151 IVEYVA
+151 TPV
-157 GNSKPYSIIS
+157 SIIS
-167 VLVDETDIRLQQQE
+167 VLVDETDFREHQQE
-181 EEELTHRYR
+181 EEELTKRYR

-208 LLDAN
+208 LIDAN
-213 KMMRDICH
+213 KMMREICH
-221 FDNDEGD
+221 FDSDESD
-228 SFFSKV
+228 AFFSKV

-249 HPSEYLAC
+249 HPNEYLAC
-257 SLSIIPEREMY
+257 SLSIVPEREMY
-268 IYLEIGVHPIYDDE
+268 VYLEIGVHPIYDDQ

-293 DISEER
+293 DITEER
-299 ELYLQAKRNDLEI
+299 QLYLKAKQNDLEI

-318 IQIYEKE
+318 IQLYERE
-325 LRYMMETCG
+325 LRYMMKTCG
-334 LQAWRITLDRDII
+334 LQAWRISLERDCI
-347 EFYSGLSTVQRQF
+347 EFYNGLSSVANQF
-360 TLKQLQSIF
+360 TLKQLKSIF
-369 YNQDDEF
+369 VNQDDVF
-376 VRKLD
+376 VRDLEN
-381 HPAVAI
+381 PALAI
-387 AKPLKYM
+387 SKPLSYM
-394 GRMHP
+394 GRVHP
-399 MVTQRD
+399 VVTNTAT
-405 VEPQWVQINSIPE
+405 EPQWVQINSIPE
-418 YDEQGNLKG
+418 YDEHGKLKG

-434 IHQLMQKQEQ
+434 IHKLMQKQEQ
-444 LKRETERANDSGRM
+444 LKRETERANDSGHM

-609 SHEGLYLYC
+609 SLEGLYLYC
-618 EDTGDGVPKEIQD
+618 EDTGDGVPKEVQG

-657 AKACKGAIGMDSE
+657 ANACHGYIGMDSE
-670 GQGQGSTFWMWI
+670 GSGCGSTFWMWI
-682 PCSEM
+682 PCKEIKS
-687 NIAKTI
+687 
-693 NHD
+693 

>member
-1 MTILTMTYPLL
+1 MTILTMTYFLLQSASYLSLWPYLL
-12 LAASF
+12 LAV
-17 ASLWPILLLIVV
+17 ILFV
-29 FLLLIVVLVQNHVI
+29 LIVVLIQNRVV
-43 RRRFRQGIASA
+43 RRRVNDSIASA

-60 MEKALRIAD
+60 MEKALKIVD
-69 NDVIIY
+69 NDVVIY
-75 NIPDG
+75 DIPG
-80 IVKRVR
+80 KVIRRLR
-86 GSMFP
+86 GNLLPTPEMR
-91 CAEMKTADFVK
+91 AEEFAPHI
-102 RLHPDDAE
+102 HPDDVE
-110 QTLATIHQLAEGKIQ
+110 QVLSTVRQMAQGKTQ
-125 TVEYSCRWNANDGD
+125 QVEYSYRWRVSEA
-139 GEPEWRYIRNSS
+139 GEEPRYFYIRNNSVAEYAPGSS
-151 IVEYVA
+151 T
-157 GNSKPYSIIS
+157 PTSIIS
-167 VLVDETDIRLQQQE
+167 VLVDETEQREHQE
-181 EEELTHRYR
+181 EEEELAMRYKK
-190 QIFEDSIVGL
+190 IFEDSIIGL

-208 LLDAN
+208 LIVSN

-221 FDNDEGD
+221 FDSDEGD

-249 HPSEYLAC
+249 HPNEYLAC
-257 SLSIIPEREMY
+257 SLSVVPEREMY
-268 IYLEIGVHPIYDDE
+268 IYLEIGVHPIYDEE
-282 GKLIYLSVAAR
+282 GKLIYISVAAR
-293 DISEER
+293 DINEER
-299 ELYLQAKRNDLEI
+299 ELYMQAKRNDVEI

-318 IQIYEKE
+318 IQVYERE

-334 LQAWRITLDRDII
+334 LQAWRISLDRDII
-347 EFYSGLSTVQRQF
+347 EFYSGLKEVQRHF

-369 YNQDDEF
+369 YSQEDEF
-376 VRKLD
+376 VRNLD
-381 HPAVAI
+381 HPAEVI
-387 AKPLKYM
+387 SKPLRYM

-418 YDEQGNLKG
+418 YDEHGNLKG

-458 KSVFLAN
+458 KSVFMAN

-478 GFSDVLPLLS
+478 GFSDVLPLL
-488 TSEER
+488 TTPEER
-493 QEMIRLIMDN
+493 QEIIRLIIDN

-513 IQDAASLDI
+513 IQDAASLDV
-522 SGSVEIV
+522 SGSVDIA
-529 PTQTDFSKFFDD
+529 PTRTDFSKFFDE
-541 LCEQLQQRMREP
+541 LCEQLQQRLREP
-553 NVVFIKENPYAT
+553 TVEFMKENPYPT
-565 FVTEIDEMRI
+565 YITMVDEMRI

-609 SHEGLYLYC
+609 SREGLFLFC
-618 EDTGDGVPKEIQD
+618 EDTGDGVPKEVQD

-657 AKACKGAIGMDSE
+657 ANACQGFIGMESE

-682 PCSEM
+682 PCNE
-687 NIAKTI
+687 IKA
-693 NHD
+693 

>member
-1 MTILTMTYPLL
+1 MTILTMTYFLLQSASYLSLWPYLL
-12 LAASF
+12 LAV
-17 ASLWPILLLIVV
+17 ILFV
-29 FLLLIVVLVQNHVI
+29 LIVVLIQNRVV
-43 RRRFRQGIASA
+43 RRRVNDSIASA

-60 MEKALRIAD
+60 MEKALKIVD
-69 NDVIIY
+69 NDVVIY
-75 NIPDG
+75 DIPG
-80 IVKRVR
+80 KVIRRLR
-86 GSMFP
+86 GNLLPTPEMR
-91 CAEMKTADFVK
+91 AEEFAPHI
-102 RLHPDDAE
+102 HPDDVE
-110 QTLATIHQLAEGKIQ
+110 QVLSTVRQMAQGKTQ
-125 TVEYSCRWNANDGD
+125 QVEYSYRWRVSEA
-139 GEPEWRYIRNSS
+139 GEEPRYFYIRNNSVAEYAPGSS
-151 IVEYVA
+151 TPA
-157 GNSKPYSIIS
+157 SIIS
-167 VLVDETDIRLQQQE
+167 VLIDETEQREHQE
-181 EEELTHRYR
+181 EEEELAKRYKK
-190 QIFEDSIVGL
+190 IFEDSIIGL

-208 LLDAN
+208 LIVAN
-213 KMMRDICH
+213 KMMRQICH
-221 FDNDEGD
+221 FDSDEGD
-228 SFFSKV
+228 AYFSKM

-249 HPSEYLAC
+249 HPNEYLAC
-257 SLSIIPEREMY
+257 SLSVIPEREMY
-268 IYLEIGVHPIYDDE
+268 IYLEIGVHPIYDEE
-282 GKLIYLSVAAR
+282 GKLIYISVAAR

-299 ELYLQAKRNDLEI
+299 ELYMQAKRNDVEI

-318 IQIYEKE
+318 IQVYERE

-334 LQAWRITLDRDII
+334 LQAWRISLDRDII
-347 EFYSGLSTVQRQF
+347 EFYSGLREVQRHF

-369 YNQDDEF
+369 YSQEDEF
-376 VRKLD
+376 VRNLD
-381 HPAVAI
+381 HPAEVI
-387 AKPLKYM
+387 SKPLSYM

-418 YDEQGNLKG
+418 YDEHGNLKG

-458 KSVFLAN
+458 KSVFMAN

-478 GFSDVLPLLS
+478 GFSDVLPLL
-488 TSEER
+488 TTPEER
-493 QEMIRLIMDN
+493 LEMIRLITDN

-513 IQDAASLDI
+513 IQDAASLDV
-522 SGSVEIV
+522 SGSVDIA
-529 PTQTDFSKFFDD
+529 PTRTDFSKFFDE
-541 LCEQLQQRMREP
+541 LCEQLQQRLREP
-553 NVVFIKENPYAT
+553 TVEFMKENPYPT
-565 FVTEIDEMRI
+565 YITMVDEMRI

-609 SHEGLYLYC
+609 SREGLFLFC
-618 EDTGDGVPKEIQD
+618 EDTGDGVPKEVQD

-657 AKACKGAIGMDSE
+657 ANACQGFIGMESE

-682 PCSEM
+682 PCNE
-687 NIAKTI
+687 IKA
-693 NHD
+693 

>member
-1 MTILTMTYPLL
+1 MTILTMTYFLLQSASYLSLWPYLL
-12 LAASF
+12 LA
-17 ASLWPILLLIVV
+17 
-29 FLLLIVVLVQNHVI
+29 VVLFVLIAVLIQNRVV
-43 RRRFRQGIASA
+43 RRRVNDSIASA

-60 MEKALRIAD
+60 MEKALKIVD
-69 NDVIIY
+69 NDVVIY
-75 NIPDG
+75 DIPG
-80 IVKRVR
+80 KVIRRLR
-86 GSMFP
+86 GNLLPTPEMR
-91 CAEMKTADFVK
+91 AEEFAPHI
-102 RLHPDDAE
+102 HPDDVE
-110 QTLATIHQLAEGKIQ
+110 QVLSTIRQMAQGKTQ
-125 TVEYSCRWNANDGD
+125 QVEYSYRWRVSEA
-139 GEPEWRYIRNSS
+139 GEEPRYLYIRNNSVAEYAPGSS
-151 IVEYVA
+151 T
-157 GNSKPYSIIS
+157 PTCIIS
-167 VLVDETDIRLQQQE
+167 VLVDETEQREHQE
-181 EEELTHRYR
+181 EEEELAKRYKK
-190 QIFEDSIVGL
+190 IFEDSIIGL

-208 LLDAN
+208 LLVAN
-213 KMMRDICH
+213 KMMRQICH
-221 FDNDEGD
+221 FDSDEGD
-228 SFFSKV
+228 AYFSKM

-249 HPSEYLAC
+249 HPNEYLAC
-257 SLSIIPEREMY
+257 SLSVVPEREMY
-268 IYLEIGVHPIYDDE
+268 IYLEIGVHPIYDEE
-282 GKLIYLSVAAR
+282 GKLIYISVAAR

-299 ELYLQAKRNDLEI
+299 ELYMQAKRNDVEI

-318 IQIYEKE
+318 IQVYERE

-334 LQAWRITLDRDII
+334 LQAWRISLDRDII
-347 EFYSGLSTVQRQF
+347 EFYSGLKEVQRHF

-369 YNQDDEF
+369 YSQEDEF
-376 VRKLD
+376 VRNLD
-381 HPAVAI
+381 HPAEVI
-387 AKPLKYM
+387 SKPLSYM

-418 YDEQGNLKG
+418 YDEHGNLKG

-458 KSVFLAN
+458 KSVFMAN

-478 GFSDVLPLLS
+478 GFSDVLPLL
-488 TSEER
+488 TTPEER
-493 QEMIRLIMDN
+493 QEMIRLITDN

-513 IQDAASLDI
+513 IQDAASLDV
-522 SGSVEIV
+522 SGSVDIA
-529 PTQTDFSKFFDD
+529 PTRTDFSKFFDE
-541 LCEQLQQRMREP
+541 LCEQLQQRLREP
-553 NVVFIKENPYAT
+553 TVEFMKENPYPT
-565 FVTEIDEMRI
+565 YITMVDEMRI

-609 SHEGLYLYC
+609 SREGLFLFC
-618 EDTGDGVPKEIQD
+618 EDTGDGVPKEVQD

-657 AKACKGAIGMDSE
+657 ANACQGFIGMESE

-682 PCSEM
+682 PCNE
-687 NIAKTI
+687 IKA
-693 NHD
+693 

>member
-1 MTILTMTYPLL
+1 MTILTMTYFLLQSASYLSLWPYLL
-12 LAASF
+12 LA
-17 ASLWPILLLIVV
+17 
-29 FLLLIVVLVQNHVI
+29 VVLFVLIAVLIQNRVV
-43 RRRFRQGIASA
+43 RRRVNDSIASA

-60 MEKALRIAD
+60 MEKALKIVD
-69 NDVIIY
+69 NDVVIY
-75 NIPDG
+75 DIPG
-80 IVKRVR
+80 KVIRRLR
-86 GSMFP
+86 GNLLPTPEMR
-91 CAEMKTADFVK
+91 AEEFAPHI
-102 RLHPDDAE
+102 HPDDVE
-110 QTLATIHQLAEGKIQ
+110 QVLSTIRQMAQGKTQ
-125 TVEYSCRWNANDGD
+125 QVEYSYRWRVSEA
-139 GEPEWRYIRNSS
+139 GEEPRYFYIRNNSVAEYAPGSS
-151 IVEYVA
+151 T
-157 GNSKPYSIIS
+157 PTSIIS
-167 VLVDETDIRLQQQE
+167 VLVDETEQREHQE
-181 EEELTHRYR
+181 EEEELAKRYKK
-190 QIFEDSIVGL
+190 IFEDSIIGL

-208 LLDAN
+208 LIVAN

-221 FDNDEGD
+221 FDSDEGD
-228 SFFSKV
+228 AFFSKM

-249 HPSEYLAC
+249 HPNEYLAC
-257 SLSIIPEREMY
+257 SLSVVPEREMY
-268 IYLEIGVHPIYDDE
+268 IYLEIGVHPIYDEE
-282 GKLIYLSVAAR
+282 GKLIYISVAAR

-299 ELYLQAKRNDLEI
+299 ELYMQAKRNDVEI

-318 IQIYEKE
+318 IQVYERE

-334 LQAWRITLDRDII
+334 LQAWRISLDRDII
-347 EFYSGLSTVQRQF
+347 EFYSGLKEVQRHF

-369 YNQDDEF
+369 YSQEDEF
-376 VRKLD
+376 VRNLD
-381 HPAVAI
+381 HPAEVI
-387 AKPLKYM
+387 SKPLRYM

-418 YDEQGNLKG
+418 YDEHGNLKG

-458 KSVFLAN
+458 KSVFMAN

-478 GFSDVLPLLS
+478 GFSDVLPLL
-488 TSEER
+488 TTPEER
-493 QEMIRLIMDN
+493 QEIIRLIIDN

-513 IQDAASLDI
+513 IQDAASLDV
-522 SGSVEIV
+522 SGSVDIA
-529 PTQTDFSKFFDD
+529 PTRTDFSKFFDE
-541 LCEQLQQRMREP
+541 LCEQLQQRLREP
-553 NVVFIKENPYAT
+553 TVEFMKENPYPT
-565 FVTEIDEMRI
+565 YITMVDEMRI

-609 SHEGLYLYC
+609 SREGLFLFC
-618 EDTGDGVPKEIQD
+618 EDTGDGVPKEVQD

-657 AKACKGAIGMDSE
+657 ANACQGFIGMESE

-682 PCSEM
+682 PCNE
-687 NIAKTI
+687 IKA
-693 NHD
+693 

>member
-1 MTILTMTYPLL
+1 MTILTMTYFLLQSASYLSLWPYLL
-12 LAASF
+12 LAV
-17 ASLWPILLLIVV
+17 ILFV
-29 FLLLIVVLVQNHVI
+29 LIVVLIQNRVV
-43 RRRFRQGIASA
+43 RRRVNDSIASA

-60 MEKALRIAD
+60 MEKALKIVD
-69 NDVIIY
+69 NDVVIY
-75 NIPDG
+75 DIPG
-80 IVKRVR
+80 KVIRRLR
-86 GSMFP
+86 GNLLPTPEMR
-91 CAEMKTADFVK
+91 AEEFAPHI
-102 RLHPDDAE
+102 HPDDVE
-110 QTLATIHQLAEGKIQ
+110 QVLSTVRQMAQGKTQ
-125 TVEYSCRWNANDGD
+125 QVEYSYRWRVSEA
-139 GEPEWRYIRNSS
+139 GEEPRYFYIRNNSVAEYAPGSS
-151 IVEYVA
+151 T
-157 GNSKPYSIIS
+157 PTSIIS
-167 VLVDETDIRLQQQE
+167 VLIDETEQREHQE
-181 EEELTHRYR
+181 EEEELAKRYKK
-190 QIFEDSIVGL
+190 IFEDSIIGL

-208 LLDAN
+208 LIVAN
-213 KMMRDICH
+213 KMMRQICH
-221 FDNDEGD
+221 FDSDEGD
-228 SFFSKV
+228 AYFSKM

-249 HPSEYLAC
+249 HPNEYLAC
-257 SLSIIPEREMY
+257 SLSVVPEREMY
-268 IYLEIGVHPIYDDE
+268 IYLEIGVHPIYDEE
-282 GKLIYLSVAAR
+282 GKLIYISVAAR

-299 ELYLQAKRNDLEI
+299 ELYMQAKRNDVEI

-318 IQIYEKE
+318 IQVYERE

-334 LQAWRITLDRDII
+334 LQAWRISLDRDII
-347 EFYSGLSTVQRQF
+347 EFYSGLSSVQRQF

-369 YNQDDEF
+369 YNQEDEF
-376 VRKLD
+376 VRNLD

-418 YDEQGNLKG
+418 YDEHGNLKG

-458 KSVFLAN
+458 KSVFMAN

-478 GFSDVLPLLS
+478 GFSDVLPLL
-488 TSEER
+488 TTPEER
-493 QEMIRLIMDN
+493 QEIIRLIIDN

-513 IQDAASLDI
+513 IQDAASLDV
-522 SGSVEIV
+522 SGSVDIA
-529 PTQTDFSKFFDD
+529 PTRTDFSKFFDE
-541 LCEQLQQRMREP
+541 LCEQLQQRLREP
-553 NVVFIKENPYAT
+553 TVEFMKENPYPT
-565 FVTEIDEMRI
+565 YITMVDEMRI

-609 SHEGLYLYC
+609 SREGLFLFC
-618 EDTGDGVPKEIQD
+618 EDTGDGVPKEVQD

-657 AKACKGAIGMDSE
+657 ANACQGFIGMESE

-682 PCSEM
+682 PCNE
-687 NIAKTI
+687 IKA
-693 NHD
+693 